1 MISKRNLIFIL
12 GFMAFQAGNGLF
24 AQDFRHQVAI
34 QHDNDLYLLIDQYYT
49 AATHIR
55 YDRLLDVDT
64 TEINQWHFKISQELY
79 TPYLSTPEDTI
90 FYDRP
95 FAGLLRFQSGYQ
107 IIKSRE
113 AWLFGVDYALVGSQ
127 TKAGDV
133 HKFYHRLIDEQAPA
147 WRNEMPNKH
156 HLNISVERWDEFDT
170 SFPPIKKLRWE
181 NKIALGTLETYAQ
194 TGLNLDFTRLVG
206 LNKSLASGSLASD
219 EGFNFNT
226 GLYYRYQ
233 LYDSTI
239 EGHLLNQ
246 QAVFKKSIVHH
257 ILMWQL
263 SAIYQLNAFRLK
275 LAYHQISKKNINMR
289 KHAFVSLKIGFC
301 FNLKQ

>member
-1 MISKRNLIFIL
+1 MISKRNLIIIL
-12 GFMAFQAGNGLF
+12 GFMICQTGNSLF
-24 AQDFRHQVAI
+24 AQDFKHQVSL

-49 AATHIR
+49 AATHLR
-55 YDRLLDVDT
+55 YDRLVDT
-64 TEINQWHFKISQELY
+64 DTTQTNQWYFKISQELY
-79 TPYLSTPEDTI
+79 TPYLSTPQDTTL
-90 FYDRP
+90 YDRP
-95 FAGLLRFQSGYQ
+95 FAGLLRFQSSYRVL
-107 IIKSRE
+107 KRRE
-113 AWLFGVDYALVGSQ
+113 AWLFTVYYTLVGSQ

-147 WRNEMPNKH
+147 WQYEMPNKH
-156 HLNISVERWDEFDT
+156 HLNISAERWDEFDT
-170 SFPPIKKLRWE
+170 GFPLIKKLRWE
-181 NKIALGTLETYAQ
+181 HKVSLGTLETYAQ

-257 ILMWQL
+257 LLIWKF

-289 KHAFVSLKIGFC
+289 KHAFVSLKIGFL
-301 FNLKQ
+301 F